1 VVKRLA
7 LAATVL
13 SLAVAPASRADAPRT
28 RDLQLSMN
36 GSHLY
41 DLGFVVVNTA
51 GLLAGTY
58 LIHPAHGNRAPLD
71 GLGHRDRV
79 EALGRAAD
87 VGVVLGLSTGVGLSF
102 LGELGTDVHGAERLR
117 GPVIVLE
124 GALAGAMITQLLKN
138 AFGICRPRDWDD
150 ATRVCSTKGEL
161 GNTELDVDE
170 AHRSF
175 PSGHSAPLAGMAGAA
190 MGMYLLPS
198 PHRPEQLPVALTT
211 LGFALTVV
219 VLRER
224 AGAHSWVD
232 TGAAFISGGLA
243 GFLTAALHVRRLD
256 ETAASPAPVMASTSL
271 TF

>member
-1 VVKRLA
+1 MKRIA
-7 LAATVL
+7 LAFTVL
-13 SLAVAPASRADAPRT
+13 AMSASEARADEPRT
-28 RDLQLSMN
+28 RDVQLWMGGN
-36 GSHLY
+36 PLY
-41 DLGFVVVNTA
+41 DFGFVALNSA
-51 GLLAGTY
+51 GMIVGTY
-58 LIHPAHGNRAPLD
+58 AIHPARRDRPPLD

-87 VGVVLGLSTGVGLSF
+87 FAVGIGLATGTALSF
-102 LGELGTDVHGAERLR
+102 LGELGTDVHGKEQLR

-124 GALAGAMITQLLKN
+124 GALAGSMITQLLKN
-138 AFGICRPRDWDD
+138 VFGVCRPRDWDE
-150 ATRVCSTKGEL
+150 ATRKCTTMGEL
-161 GNTELDVDE
+161 GNSEYDVDE
-170 AHRSF
+170 ANRSF

-190 MGMYLLPS
+190 MGMYLLSS

-243 GFLTAALHVRRLD
+243 GFLTAALHVHRTD
-256 ETAASPAPVMASTSL
+256 EVGATPAPVMASAAMA
-271 TF
+271 F